1 MIVLLYGRLDSINA
15 IIFVTICSKNLGVPG
30 ELCFILVRVRVIY
43 LSSFY
48 PQYAKIKER
57 AKSLGVFIACKNSKR
72 SRS

>member
-43 LSSFY
+43 PLSYTIYLEIVFSAAEC
-48 PQYAKIKER
+48 PQKHGGFR
-57 AKSLGVFIACKNSKR
+57 NQ
-72 SRS
+72 